1 MPGFISEYMTQLRMM
16 CKTISLQEKKCVG
29 MVDEMSIK
37 YSLEYNKSL
46 DMIEGYEDLGNLGRS
61 SRPALGEI

>member
-1 MPGFISEYMTQLRMM
+1 M
-16 CKTISLQEKKCVG
+16 SLQEKKCVV

-46 DMIEGYEDLGNLGRS
+46 DMIEGYEDLGHLGRS
-61 SRPALGEI
+61 SRPTKLAFVIMIRGLYN